1 MKTSG
6 FKTVLFGLLVTG
18 LLLMASVQRGYAVP
32 SFERQTGMSCTTCHT
47 VFPELTP
54 FGRVFKLGGYV
65 FSQYSDTKGYSP
77 PLAAMIQLSYT
88 YTKDVLKNRIA
99 PFDDAEDSA
108 VARTNLPQQA
118 SVFYG
123 GRMVDDLGAFIQV
136 TYDGV
141 GNDLVLDLTDI
152 RWAKHLSMAGKNL
165 ICGLT
170 VNNAPTVEDVWNST
184 PIWGFP
190 YAGSAVAPGPA
201 AGTVIDG
208 TLASQVGGIGL
219 YGYWADW
226 IYAEASVY
234 RTTHQ
239 GITRPFGAGTDP
251 DTITDG
257 AVPYWRAALQHVWGQ
272 HSAELGTYGLW
283 AEIYPEGEDDGPT
296 NDFRDT
302 AVDAQYQFIG
312 KRHLCSLQ
320 ATWIHEKQDW
330 DTSFD
335 QGDAANQ
342 SDDLDTVKINASYYY
357 RSDVGDIGG
366 SVGYFSTSGDK
377 DMLLYAPDR
386 VDGSQNGK
394 PDTKGFIIEADYL
407 FREKY
412 KLALQYTIYDEFNG
426 SSHDYDGFG
435 RDASDNNT
443 FYGLIWFM
451 F

>member
-6 FKTVLFGLLVTG
+6 LKKAIFGLLVTG
-18 LLLMASVQRGYAVP
+18 LLLIASVQRGYAVP

-65 FSQYSDTKGYSP
+65 FSQHSDTKGFSP
-77 PLAAMIQLSYT
+77 PLAGMIQVSYT

-99 PFDDAEDSA
+99 PFADADDSA

-118 SVFYG
+118 SIFYA
-123 GRMVDDLGAFIQV
+123 GRMVDDLGAFIQL

-141 GNDLVLDLTDI
+141 ENDLVLDLTDI

-170 VNNAPTVEDVWNST
+170 VNNAPTVGDVWNST

-208 TLASQVGGIGL
+208 ALASQVGGIGA
-219 YGYWADW
+219 YGYWADL

-239 GITRPFGAGTDP
+239 GITRPLGAGAEA

-257 AVPYWRAALQHVWGQ
+257 AVPYWRLALQHVWGQ
-272 HSAELGTYGLW
+272 HSAELGVYGLW
-283 AEIYPEGEDDGPT
+283 ADIYPEGEDDGPT
-296 NDFRDT
+296 NDFTDT

-330 DTSFD
+330 DTSFE
-335 QGDAANQ
+335 QGDAANR
-342 SDDLDTVKINASYYY
+342 SDDLNTFKINGTYYY
-357 RSDVGDIGG
+357 RSEVGDIGG
-366 SVGYFSTSGDK
+366 SVGYFSTTGDK
-377 DMLLYAPDR
+377 DMLLYAPDPAN
-386 VDGSQNGK
+386 GSRNGE
-394 PDTKGFIIEADYL
+394 PDSKGFIIEADYV

-426 SSHDYDGFG
+426 SSNDYDGFG

-443 FYGLIWFM
+443 FYGLIWLM